1 MLVNKKKDFQIDV
14 IFPEVVRRGTD
25 YYMHT
30 MDGGKK
36 NLILQEWE
44 IFSLNLFEKLKVM
57 ELNEQDK
64 YKNTCHLK
72 NTNPNHDYY
81 LQ

>member
-1 MLVNKKKDFQIDV
+1 MGEKRIESN
-14 IFPEVVRRGTD
+14 
-25 YYMHT
+25 
-30 MDGGKK
+30 
-36 NLILQEWE
+36 LQEWE

-57 ELNEQDK
+57 EQNEQNEQDK